1 MSERSTYQGGFYMC
15 IVKDLLTKE
24 DLRHI
29 KRVLEILP
37 EEAPIS
43 YEVWAIGRHNH
54 HNTETLL
61 RTFEESWEAIDYA
74 DTLPLLDAI
83 NAIAGDNYF
92 NYSTDYV
99 FIEVST
105 VIDNNRGGTMN
116 IGCAYKK
123 ALFTLEDIG

>member
-1 MSERSTYQGGFYMC
+1 MC

-24 DLRHI
+24 ELRHI

-43 YEVWAIGRHNH
+43 YEVWVIGRHNH
-54 HNTETLL
+54 HNVETLL
-61 RTFEESWEAIDYA
+61 RTFEECWEAVDYA

-92 NYSTDYV
+92 NYGTDYV
-99 FIEVST
+99 FVEVET
-105 VIDNNRGGTMN
+105 VIDNRRGGTMN
-116 IGCAYKK
+116 IGTAYKK
-123 ALFTLEDIG
+123 ALFMLEDII